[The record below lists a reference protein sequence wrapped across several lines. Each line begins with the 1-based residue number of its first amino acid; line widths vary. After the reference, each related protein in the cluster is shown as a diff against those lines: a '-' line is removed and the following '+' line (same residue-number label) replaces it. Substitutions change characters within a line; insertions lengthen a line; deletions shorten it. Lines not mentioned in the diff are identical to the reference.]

1 MKVRLGN
8 VFERQITGEWGNEC
22 SENEPGAKV
31 LRTTNFTSS
40 GEIDFKN
47 VVMRS
52 INKSK
57 VQSKRLHYGDII
69 LEKSGGTEKTPVG
82 RVVFCDESIENDIYL
97 CNNFTQTTRV
107 NQVVGYPRYVF
118 YFMWY
123 LHYSGKTDLLQN
135 KTTGIRNLQLKSY
148 LNEELPLPSL
158 DEQRR
163 IAAVLDKVSDLIA
176 KRRAQMDKLDEL
188 VKARFVEMF
197 GDPVTNPHRYPVYQL
212 SDYIE
217 FLTSGSRGWAQYF
230 SDEGEYFITIK
241 NVKNC
246 RITLDDVQHIV
257 PPDNAEAVRTKV
269 QEGDLLIS
277 ITADLGRT
285 GVVTKEIANHGAYIN
300 QHLACI
306 RLNQKA
312 VLSLYVA
319 CFMES
324 DAGKEQFQAKNQNAV
339 KAGLNFN
346 SINTLRLMVPP
357 IEHQSAFITFVKQID
372 KLKLTIQ
379 QSLDKLEILKKAL
392 MQEYFY
398 IGDDE
403 NDG

>member
-1 MKVRLGN
+1 MKVKLGD
-8 VFERQITGEWGNEC
+8 VFERHITGEWGNEC

-97 CNNFTQTTRV
+97 CNNFTQTMRV

-197 GDPVTNPHRYPVYQL
+197 GDPERNPKHWPVL
-212 SDYIE
+212 SMNQTCKVGSSKRIYKSEHTSNGIPFLRVSNLTDLINTGMSTPDLYIPE
-217 FLTSGSRGWAQYF
+217 ELYNELKNQGQVPTAGDILLTSRGTLGQCYIVKENDEFYFQDGMISWLSNF
-230 SDEGEYFITIK
+230 SDCITPLYLSYLFAMPGFRRQIESIQAGTT
-241 NVKNC
+241 VSY
-246 RITLDDVQHIV
+246 LS
-257 PPDNAEAVRTKV
+257 
-269 QEGDLLIS
+269 IS
-277 ITADLGRT
+277 M
-285 GVVTKEIANHGAYIN
+285 IN
-300 QHLACI
+300 
-306 RLNQKA
+306 RLS
-312 VLSLYVA
+312 VMLPT
-319 CFMES
+319 MELQIS
-324 DAGKEQFQAKNQNAV
+324 F
-339 KAGLNFN
+339 
-346 SINTLRLMVPP
+346 S
-357 IEHQSAFITFVKQID
+357 SFVKHTD
-372 KLKLTIQ
+372 GMKLTIQ
-379 QSLDKLEILKKAL
+379 QSLDKLEMLKKTL
-392 MQEYFY
+392 MQGYF
-398 IGDDE
+398 G
-403 NDG
+403 

>member
-1 MKVRLGN
+1 MAK
-8 VFERQITGEWGNEC
+8 F
-22 SENEPGAKV
+22 SEV
-31 LRTTNFTSS
+31 LCIVNGKNQRRVENPNGKYPIYGS
-40 GEIDFKN
+40 GGIMGYANDHLCDAN
-47 VVMRS
+47 TVVIGRKGS
-52 INKSK
+52 INNPIYVETPFWNVDTAFGLCSDVSKLYPKYLYYFCVNFDFEQLNTTVTIPSLTKSN
-57 VQSKRLHYGDII
+57 L
-69 LEKSGGTEKTPVG
+69 LN
-82 RVVFCDESIENDIYL
+82 IEI
-97 CNNFTQTTRV
+97 
-107 NQVVGYPRYVF
+107 
-118 YFMWY
+118 
-123 LHYSGKTDLLQN
+123 
-135 KTTGIRNLQLKSY
+135 
-148 LNEELPLPSL
+148 PLPPL

-176 KRRAQMDKLDEL
+176 KRRAQLDKLDEL

-217 FLTSGSRGWAQYF
+217 FLTSGSRGWTQYF

>member
-97 CNNFTQTTRV
+97 CNNFTQTMRA

-163 IAAVLDKVSDLIA
+163 IAAVRDIAGVYEQMEDWANAYSFYNYAFSLSNNDISLENKASEMNERYRKAQVEEIRRRAAAEPDNKELQEQLVQFSKEAAEQQVAVCRQRVENNPTDPQTRFELGQALFDCGNYTEAIPELQRARNNPHIRIRAMLLLGKCYDAKNMHDMALRQLEEANKELIEMNDTKKEILYMIGLLYEKLGKKEESLAAFQQIYDAEYGYRDVA
-176 KRRAQMDKLDEL
+176 KR
-188 VKARFVEMF
+188 VESSYS
-197 GDPVTNPHRYPVYQL
+197 N
-212 SDYIE
+212 
-217 FLTSGSRGWAQYF
+217 
-230 SDEGEYFITIK
+230 
-241 NVKNC
+241 
-246 RITLDDVQHIV
+246 
-257 PPDNAEAVRTKV
+257 
-269 QEGDLLIS
+269 
-277 ITADLGRT
+277 
-285 GVVTKEIANHGAYIN
+285 
-300 QHLACI
+300 
-306 RLNQKA
+306 
-312 VLSLYVA
+312 
-319 CFMES
+319 
-324 DAGKEQFQAKNQNAV
+324 
-339 KAGLNFN
+339 
-346 SINTLRLMVPP
+346 
-357 IEHQSAFITFVKQID
+357 
-372 KLKLTIQ
+372 
-379 QSLDKLEILKKAL
+379 
-392 MQEYFY
+392 
-398 IGDDE
+398 
-403 NDG
+403 

>member
-1 MKVRLGN
+1 MKVRLWD

-97 CNNFTQTTRV
+97 CNNFTQTMRV

-148 LNEELPLPSL
+148 LNEEIPLPPL

-176 KRRAQMDKLDEL
+176 KRRAQLDKLDEL

-197 GDPVTNPHRYPVYQL
+197 GSPVSNTLGWNQTKLSEVTSKIGSGATPKGGKESYHSEGVSLIRSMNIHDGLFLYKDLAHITDEQARQL
-212 SDYIE
+212 DNVAVE
-217 FLTSGSRGWAQYF
+217 DQ
-230 SDEGEYFITIK
+230 DVFI
-241 NVKNC
+241 N
-246 RITLDDVQHIV
+246 ITGASVARSCIV
-257 PPDNAEAVRTKV
+257 PHEVLPARV
-269 QEGDLLIS
+269 
-277 ITADLGRT
+277 
-285 GVVTKEIANHGAYIN
+285 N
-300 QHLACI
+300 QHVAIIRCI
-306 RLNQKA
+306 QSQMNPIFASNMFINDEFKKQLLEIGESGGATRQAITKQQLQDLNIILPPLELQNKFA
-312 VLSLYVA
+312 TSVN
-319 CFMES
+319 ET
-324 DAGKEQFQAKNQNAV
+324 NQ
-339 KAGLNFN
+339 
-346 SINTLRLMVPP
+346 S
-357 IEHQSAFITFVKQID
+357 
-372 KLKLTIQ
+372 KLTIQ
-379 QSLDKLEILKKAL
+379 QSLDRLEILKKAL
-392 MQEYFY
+392 MQEYF
-398 IGDDE
+398 G
-403 NDG
+403 

>member
-1 MKVRLGN
+1 MKVRFEDVFLDETKRGHKIQASEYLSAGKYPVIDQGQDQIAGYTNLEDGLFKDVPAIIFGDHTRIIKYIDSPFFLGADG
-8 VFERQITGEWGNEC
+8 V
-22 SENEPGAKV
+22 KV
-31 LRTTNFTSS
+31 L
-40 GEIDFKN
+40 
-47 VVMRS
+47 
-52 INKSK
+52 KSK
-57 VQSKRLHYGDII
+57 INATDYK
-69 LEKSGGTEKTPVG
+69 
-82 RVVFCDESIENDIYL
+82 YL
-97 CNNFTQTTRV
+97 
-107 NQVVGYPRYVF
+107 F
-118 YFMWY
+118 YC
-123 LHYSGKTDLLQN
+123 LQN
-135 KTTGIRNLQLKSY
+135 AKIPNTGYNRHFKWLKDVY
-148 LNEELPLPSL
+148 IPLPPL

-176 KRRAQMDKLDEL
+176 KRRAQLDKLDEL

-217 FLTSGSRGWAQYF
+217 FLTSGSRGWTQYF

-257 PPDNAEAVRTKV
+257 PPNNAEAVRTKV